1 MSKQL
6 KSHIALA
13 LLLVVSLQAGCS
25 QNGPV
30 AQIIKTVIS
39 LAGVDLGGFGMPT
52 GGFGGGG
59 PTSPGGG
66 FGGIFGGNSAPPAS
80 PWGGQPTQ
88 PLSVTGK
95 EAYKELTEKYRWSLS
110 GAYGDA
116 DLEKA
121 LWVARQ
127 FKTEEITTVSVRWTG
142 GGGGGTAGLYSWGSG
157 GTPRVTMYSRS
168 CKVLCHE
175 ISHHFSITHHTQR
188 QRAVVQEFLKNTW
201 SGRPLSRSDIPTNYS
216 LTNHKE
222 WMAEC
227 GSIYRMKMKGRHGFN
242 HWSSWNPSQQF
253 RSAIDKWYVD

>member
-1 MSKQL
+1 MSKLL
-6 KSHIALA
+6 KAYCALA
-13 LLLVVSLQAGCS
+13 LLLSSCLFQPGCS
-25 QNGPV
+25 QDGPV
-30 AQIIKTVIS
+30 AQIIRTVIS
-39 LAGVDLGGFGMPT
+39 LTTGMDVGGFGLPPS
-52 GGFGGGG
+52 GGGG
-59 PTSPGGG
+59 PIGPSGG
-66 FGGIFGGNSAPPAS
+66 FGGIFNGGGSLPPAS

-127 FKTEEITTVSVRWTG
+127 FKQDEITTLKVRWTG
-142 GGGGGTAGLYSWGSG
+142 GGGGGTAGLYSWGG
-157 GTPRVTMYSRS
+157 GVPRITMYSRS

-175 ISHHFSITHHTQR
+175 VCHHFSITHHTQR
-188 QRAVVQEFLKNTW
+188 QRSVVREFLGNTW
-201 SGRPLSRSDIPTNYS
+201 SGRPMSRSDIPTNYS

-227 GSIYRMKMKGRHGFN
+227 GSIYRMKVKGRQGFN
-242 HWSSWNPSQQF
+242 HWRSWNPSQKF
-253 RSAIDKWYVD
+253 RESIAKWYVD